1 MYNAYFFGQFD
12 VTELVLVVF
21 VLFFFGLILYLRRED
36 RREGYPLEDEA
47 TGRLEAAGGLFFAA
61 RPKTF
66 LLGHGEEPL
75 FKPDSLRES
84 QDLSARRTSRA
95 PGSPLEPTG
104 DPMAAGIGPGAFAQR
119 SRKPDMM
126 FHGGPKIVPLRA
138 APGFTLAK
146 EDPDPRGMKVVGLDR
161 VAGGVVSDVWIDM
174 AEVLIRYLEV
184 AVTPPEG
191 SGPVAIRHVLVP
203 MTMAVVERSKSGV
216 VRVDAI
222 LGSQF
227 AGAPT
232 LENPDQITLYEEERV
247 CAYYGAGYLYAT
259 EKRTEPWL

>member
-1 MYNAYFFGQFD
+1 
-12 VTELVLVVF
+12 
-21 VLFFFGLILYLRRED
+21 
-36 RREGYPLEDEA
+36 
-47 TGRLEAAGGLFFAA
+47 
-61 RPKTF
+61 
-66 LLGHGEEPL
+66 
-75 FKPDSLRES
+75 
-84 QDLSARRTSRA
+84 
-95 PGSPLEPTG
+95 
-104 DPMAAGIGPGAFAQR
+104 
-119 SRKPDMM
+119 
-126 FHGGPKIVPLRA
+126 
-138 APGFTLAK
+138 
-146 EDPDPRGMKVVGLDR
+146 
-161 VAGGVVSDVWIDM
+161 
-174 AEVLIRYLEV
+174 VLIRYLEV

-232 LENPDQITLYEEERV
+232 LENPDQISLYEEERV

>member
-12 VTELVLVVF
+12 VTSLILSTF
-21 VLFFFGLILYLRRED
+21 VLFFVGLVIYLRRED

-47 TGRLEAAGGLFFAA
+47 TGRLEATGGLFFAA

-66 LLGHGEEPL
+66 LLGHGQEPL
-75 FKPDSLRES
+75 NKPDALRES
-84 QDLSARRTSRA
+84 QQLSARRTSRA

-104 DPMAAGIGPGAFAQR
+104 DPMASGMGPGAFAQR
-119 SRKPDMM
+119 SRQPEMM
-126 FHGGPKIVPLRA
+126 FHGGPKIVPLRVA
-138 APGFTLAK
+138 AGYTLAAM
-146 EDPDPRGMKVVGLDR
+146 DADPRGMKAVGADGI
-161 VAGGVVSDVWIDM
+161 AGGVISDVWVDQ

-191 SGPVAIRHVLVP
+191 GGPMAIKHVLVP
-203 MTMAVVERSKSGV
+203 MTMSVIKRSEGV

-247 CAYYGAGYLYAT
+247 CAYYGGGYLYAT

>member
-12 VTELVLVVF
+12 VTSLILSAF

-66 LLGHGEEPL
+66 LLGHGQEPL
-75 FKPDSLRES
+75 QKPNGLRES
-84 QDLSARRTSRA
+84 QDLTARRTSRA

-104 DPMAAGIGPGAFAQR
+104 DPMMAGVGPGAFAQR
-119 SRKPDMM
+119 SRHPEMM
-126 FHGGPKIVPLRA
+126 FHGGPKITPLRLSE
-138 APGFTLAK
+138 GFTIDANG
-146 EDPDPRGMKVVGLDR
+146 DPRGMKIVGLDG
-161 VAGGVVSDVWIDM
+161 VVGGVVSDVWVDRS
-174 AEVLIRYLEV
+174 EVMVRYLEV
-184 AVTPPEG
+184 AVTPAEG
-191 SGPVAIRHVLVP
+191 AGPIAIKHVLAP
-203 MTMAVVERSKSGV
+203 MTMAVIKKSDGV

-259 EKRTEPWL
+259 EKRTEPFL

>member
-95 PGSPLEPTG
+95 PGSP
-104 DPMAAGIGPGAFAQR
+104 PGTHR
-119 SRKPDMM
+119 GS
-126 FHGGPKIVPLRA
+126 HGGGHRTRRPSPS
-138 APGFTLAK
+138 G
-146 EDPDPRGMKVVGLDR
+146 R
-161 VAGGVVSDVWIDM
+161 VS
-174 AEVLIRYLEV
+174 
-184 AVTPPEG
+184 
-191 SGPVAIRHVLVP
+191 
-203 MTMAVVERSKSGV
+203 
-216 VRVDAI
+216 
-222 LGSQF
+222 
-227 AGAPT
+227 PT
-232 LENPDQITLYEEERV
+232 
-247 CAYYGAGYLYAT
+247 
-259 EKRTEPWL
+259 